1 MFSDLFFLLLRREN
15 SSTGFWMT
23 NVYVPCELCLVTQSC
38 PTLCDPMDCIPPLSE
53 DRLLCP
59 WGFPRQE
66 YWLEQVAKLSSR
78 GSSQPR
84 DCTQVSR
91 IQTDSLP
98 FDPREKP
105 WILEWVAYPFS
116 RRSSQPRSHT
126 GVSCTTC
133 GLFTSWATREACQPV
148 STRLFPLKSSFQLPS
163 EPIVSFHFNQDWI
176 KF

>member
-23 NVYVPCELCLVTQSC
+23 NLYVLCELCLVTQSC
-38 PTLCDPMDCIPPLSE
+38 PTLCNPMDCSPPLSE

-84 DCTQVSR
+84 DCTQVSC

-116 RRSSQPRSHT
+116 RGSSQPRSQT
-126 GVSCTTC
+126 GVSCTTG

>member
-38 PTLCDPMDCIPPLSE
+38 PTLCNPMDCSPPLSE

-105 WILEWVAYPFS
+105 WILEWVGYPFS